1 MSDVIAAL
9 SSPAG
14 GAVGVIRISGTDAL
28 AVAGQ
33 VFRPVSGLAL
43 ADCPPR
49 RLVLGDL
56 VAGGKVIDRPL
67 AAAFPGDKTFTGEPM
82 AELHCHGSAAV
93 LEAALLALFRAGAR
107 QARPGE
113 FTRRAFLN
121 GKMDLFAAEAV
132 ADLVAARTPA
142 AAANA
147 VRQMGG
153 KMSGELAAL
162 RAGLVG
168 LCGHFL
174 AVIDY
179 PDEEIEDLP
188 LDEIRAAVARTDD
201 RLHELLAT
209 FERGRMLTEGV
220 PCALIGRPNA
230 GKSTLLN
237 AMLGRERAIVT
248 EIAGTTR
255 DTIEETVRAGDLLLR
270 LSDTAG
276 LRETA
281 DPVEQIGV
289 ARAKEA
295 AAVAAAGGVV
305 LALFDGS
312 RTLADEDAQVLAACA
327 DAPRKLALV
336 TKCDL
341 PPVCDLSVLRGHFDR
356 VLPVSARTG
365 EGMDGLY
372 AALNDLLLGE
382 ALPADGGLITNV
394 RQAGALTEAASCT
407 GRARAALA
415 LGITPDAVLA
425 DLEGA
430 IAALGELDGSTV
442 RDDII
447 DHIFANFCVGK

>member
-33 VFRPVSGLAL
+33 VFHPASGLAL

-49 RLVLGDL
+49 KLVLGDL

-67 AAAFPGDKTFTGEPM
+67 AAAFPGEKTFTGEPM
-82 AELHCHGSAAV
+82 AEIHCHGSAAV

-153 KMSGELAAL
+153 RMSGELAAL

-188 LDEIRAAVARTDD
+188 LEEIRAAVARTDD
-201 RLHELLAT
+201 RLRELLAT

-289 ARAKEA
+289 ARA
-295 AAVAAAGGVV
+295 
-305 LALFDGS
+305 
-312 RTLADEDAQVLAACA
+312 R
-327 DAPRKLALV
+327 
-336 TKCDL
+336 
-341 PPVCDLSVLRGHFDR
+341 
-356 VLPVSARTG
+356 
-365 EGMDGLY
+365 
-372 AALNDLLLGE
+372 
-382 ALPADGGLITNV
+382 
-394 RQAGALTEAASCT
+394 
-407 GRARAALA
+407 
-415 LGITPDAVLA
+415 
-425 DLEGA
+425 
-430 IAALGELDGSTV
+430 
-442 RDDII
+442 
-447 DHIFANFCVGK
+447 

>member
-33 VFRPVSGLAL
+33 VFHPASGLAL

-49 RLVLGDL
+49 KLVLGDL

-82 AELHCHGSAAV
+82 AEIHCHGSAAV
-93 LEAALLALFRAGAR
+93 LETALLALFRAGAR

-188 LDEIRAAVARTDD
+188 LEEIRATVARTDD

-312 RTLADEDAQVLAACA
+312 RPLADEDEQVLAACA

-341 PPVCDLSVLRGHFDR
+341 PPACDLSVLRGHFDR
-356 VLPVSARTG
+356 VLPVSARSG

-382 ALPADGGLITNV
+382 ALPEDGGLITNV
-394 RQAGALTEAASCT
+394 RQAGALTEAAACT

-415 LGITPDAVLA
+415 LGVTPDAVLA

>member
-1 MSDVIAAL
+1 MADVIAAL
-9 SSPAG
+9 STPAG
-14 GAVGVIRISGTDAL
+14 GAVGVIRVSGADAL
-28 AVAGQ
+28 AVAGR
-33 VFRPVSGLAL
+33 VFRPASGRAL
-43 ADCPPR
+43 ADCPSR
-49 RLVLGDL
+49 TLVLGDL
-56 VAGGKVIDRPL
+56 IAGGRVIDRPL
-67 AAAFPGDKTFTGEPM
+67 AAAFPGTRTFTGEPM

-93 LEAALLALFRAGAR
+93 LEAALYALFQAGAR

-147 VRQMGG
+147 VRQMDG
-153 KMSGELAAL
+153 KIGGELARL
-162 RAGLVG
+162 RAGLVA

-179 PDEEIEDLP
+179 PDEEIGDLP
-188 LDEIRAAVARTDD
+188 LDEIRATVARTDD
-201 RLHELLAT
+201 RLRALLAT
-209 FERGRMLTEGV
+209 YERGRMLTEGA

-237 AMLGRERAIVT
+237 AMVGRERAIVT

-276 LRETA
+276 LRETD
-281 DPVEQIGV
+281 DPVERIGV
-289 ARAKEA
+289 ARAREA
-295 AAVAAAGGVV
+295 AAAAAAGGVV

-312 RTLADEDAQVLAACA
+312 APLNDEDGQVLAACA
-327 DAPRKLALV
+327 DAPRKFAVV
-336 TKCDL
+336 TKADL
-341 PPVCDLSVLRGHFDR
+341 PAVCDLSALRGHFDR

-372 AALNDLLLGE
+372 AALHELLLGE
-382 ALPADGGLITNV
+382 NPPEDGGLITNV
-394 RQAGALTEAASCT
+394 RQAGALTEAAACT
-407 GRARAALA
+407 GRAREALA
-415 LGITPDAVLA
+415 AGITPDAVLS

-430 IAALGELDGSTV
+430 IAALGELDGATV

>member
-1 MSDVIAAL
+1 MADVIAAL
-9 SSPAG
+9 STPAG
-14 GAVGVIRISGTDAL
+14 GAVGVIRISGEDAL

-33 VFRPVSGLAL
+33 VFRPVSGLDF

-49 RLVLGDL
+49 KMVLGDL
-56 VAGGKVIDRPL
+56 IADGRVIDRPL
-67 AAAFPGDKTFTGEPM
+67 AVAFPGEKTFTGEPM
-82 AELHCHGSAAV
+82 AEFHCHGSAAV

-107 QARPGE
+107 QARAGE
-113 FTRRAFLN
+113 FTRRAFMN

-132 ADLVAARTPA
+132 ADLVSARTPA

-153 KMSGELAAL
+153 TMSGELSAL
-162 RAGLVG
+162 REGLIA

-188 LDEIRAAVARTDD
+188 LDEIRSTIARTDD

-230 GKSTLLN
+230 GKYTLLN
-237 AMLGRERAIVT
+237 AMVGHERAIVT

-276 LRETA
+276 LRDTA

-305 LALFDGS
+305 LALFDGNEP
-312 RTLADEDAQVLAACA
+312 LCEEDEQVLAACA
-327 DAPRKLALV
+327 EAPRKIAV
-336 TKCDL
+336 ITKSDL
-341 PPVCDLSVLRGHFDR
+341 LPTADLSMLDGHFDR
-356 VLPVSARTG
+356 VLTISARTG
-365 EGMDGLY
+365 EGMDQLY
-372 AALNDLLLGE
+372 RALNDLLLGGG
-382 ALPADGGLITNV
+382 LPEDGGLITNV
-394 RQAGALTEAASCT
+394 RQAGALTEAAACT
-407 GRARAALA
+407 GRARAALD
-415 LGITPDAVLA
+415 LGLTPDAVLS
-425 DLEGA
+425 DIEGA
-430 IAALGELDGSTV
+430 IAALGELDGANV

>member
-312 RTLADEDAQVLAACA
+312 RTLADEDEQVLAACA